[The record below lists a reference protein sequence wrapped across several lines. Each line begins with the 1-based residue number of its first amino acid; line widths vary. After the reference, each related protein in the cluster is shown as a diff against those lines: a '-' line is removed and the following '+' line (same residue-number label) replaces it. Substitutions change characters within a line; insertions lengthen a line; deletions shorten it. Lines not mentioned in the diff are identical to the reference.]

1 MKKGVDRVKR
11 FVCLLLCVLL
21 LTACANGV
29 SDTPKT
35 TDGVT
40 TPTDETIAPI
50 VSSNT
55 TTDMPTTTTTV
66 TTEKSKVTNTGTTT
80 TATVGVQSS
89 AISTTVSTDSTKN
102 NSVLGRNLPWTE
114 PITAPFKPESANKIL
129 PTEELLFE
137 TELYEFHRM
146 NMLTKPY
153 VYEDGRSFT
162 KQELQGLIDDGT
174 VTPEQVLA
182 ADPLR
187 VTPKDVTPCESGT
200 TYHGTM
206 ITFSE
211 NVTATVVQG
220 DERVRI
226 YPPYDFMGGFYD
238 DPYPTLGGDER
249 WIGYYV
255 NVPQLQQLVKAAGVD
270 ITISDDEQWLSI
282 GDTKFICQSA
292 VEACG
297 IEITVD
303 CYEDTEWVK
312 EVIITLP

>member
-1 MKKGVDRVKR
+1 MKRL
-11 FVCLLLCVLL
+11 VCLLLCALL
-21 LTACANGV
+21 FTACTNDM
-29 SDTPKT
+29 SDTEKT

-40 TPTDETIAPI
+40 TPTDEATASAF
-50 VSSNT
+50 SS
-55 TTDMPTTTTTV
+55 DTTTTTV
-66 TTEKSKVTNTGTTT
+66 TKKESKVTNTGTTNT
-80 TATVGVQSS
+80 TTVGVQSS
-89 AISTTVSTDSTKN
+89 VISTTTSVSSTKN
-102 NSVLGRNLPWTE
+102 DSALGKVLPWTE
-114 PITAPFKPESANKIL
+114 PITAPFKPEPASKVL
-129 PTEELLFE
+129 PTVELLFE

-146 NMLTKPY
+146 NTLTKPY

-220 DERVRI
+220 GERVRI

-238 DPYPTLGGDER
+238 DPYPTLGDDER

-270 ITISDDEQWLSI
+270 ITISDDEQWLTI
-282 GDTKFICQSA
+282 GDAKYISIDAAKT
-292 VEACG
+292 CG
-297 IEITVD
+297 IGITVNYD
-303 CYEDTEWVK
+303 EPEWVK
-312 EVIITLP
+312 AVIITLP